1 MVALK
6 PREIEGFLAAPPGE
20 TALALLYGPEQ
31 GLVRERSE
39 RLAKA
44 VAEDLSD
51 PWRVVSFSEQ
61 EAAEP
66 GRLLDEA
73 QAQSFLGGRRVIRI
87 RGGGTGLS
95 AQVQNLL
102 DGLKA
107 GTVQAGGLVIIEAGD
122 LKKSSALRKA
132 AEKAPEAVAI
142 ACYPETARDTLAAIR
157 RQCADDGLTLDNE
170 AAELLVTGLGDDRGL
185 LRREVEK
192 LILYKGVGEARAS
205 GDDRI
210 TEEDVRACLAAAP
223 QEDTFGIAALTFRGD
238 VKSLSAA
245 LAEAEASGTSVVS
258 LLRAAQGRLTR
269 LMPAARA
276 MARGESAEGAVKS
289 MRPPV
294 HFREADAMKRELSR
308 WPVQR
313 LEGAACALFEA
324 EAACKTTGVPDQAL
338 AERTLLGLCRE
349 AKR

>member
-6 PREIEGFLAAPPGE
+6 PREIEGFLSAPGGE
-20 TALALLYGPEQ
+20 TALALVYGPEQ
-31 GLVRERSE
+31 GLVRERAE

-44 VAEDLSD
+44 VAEDLTD
-51 PWRVVSFSEQ
+51 PWRVVSLSEQ
-61 EAAEP
+61 EASDP

-73 QAQSFLGGRRVIRI
+73 QAQSFLGGRRVVRV
-87 RGGGTGLS
+87 RGSGAGLS
-95 AQVQNLL
+95 GQVQNLL

-107 GTVQAGGLVIIEAGD
+107 GTVHTGGLVIIEAGD

-132 AEKAPEAVAI
+132 AEKAAEAVAI

-170 AAELLVTGLGDDRGL
+170 AAELLVVALGDDRGL
-185 LRREVEK
+185 MRREVEK
-192 LILYKGVGEARAS
+192 LILYKGVGGARAP

-210 TEEDVRACLAAAP
+210 TPEDVRACLAVVP
-223 QEDTFGIAALTFRGD
+223 QEDSFGIAALTFSGH
-238 VKSLSAA
+238 VKGLSAA
-245 LAEAEASGTSVVS
+245 LAEAEASGTSVIS

-269 LMPAARA
+269 LMPAAKA
-276 MARGESAEGAVKS
+276 IARGESAEGAVRAI
-289 MRPPV
+289 RPPV
-294 HFREADAMKRELSR
+294 HFREADAVKRELTR
-308 WPVQR
+308 WPVSK
-313 LEGAACALFEA
+313 LEDAARTLFEA
-324 EAACKTTGVPDQAL
+324 EAACKTTGIPDQSL